1 MATKTAAAIIRKTW
15 AGPFSAGPLSH
26 PVTVGDALLKLFQT
40 IWRAG
45 VVILASGCIVL
56 SAVWVSVQLQPA
68 PLGSK
73 ITSSARV
80 DVRTCGT
87 DRPLL
92 VTFHNGNSVAIQDIA
107 FDFTAREDG
116 RSSNLVRS
124 QFLHSDAIVAAGK
137 TATLC
142 WPMPALERV
151 ELGMKVTYGVDI
163 SYASSDPA

>member
-1 MATKTAAAIIRKTW
+1 MAMKTAAAIIRKTW
-15 AGPFSAGPLSH
+15 AGPFAAGPLSH

-45 VVILASGCIVL
+45 VIIITGGCTVL
-56 SAVWVSVQLQPA
+56 VAAWVSVQLQPA

-92 VTFHNGNSVAIQDIA
+92 VTFHNGNNVAVQDIA
-107 FDFTAREDG
+107 FDFTAHENG
-116 RSSNLVRS
+116 RSSNFA
-124 QFLHSDAIVAAGK
+124 QPQYLHSDAIVPAGK

-142 WPMPALERV
+142 WAMPTLDRV
-151 ELGMKVTYGVDI
+151 EPGMQITYGVDI
-163 SYASSDPA
+163 SYASADPA